1 MRREI
6 FGSSEASF
14 IAATS
19 TTLRSSQTSTLTFTL
34 SEASTNFVEGDIT
47 LSGGT
52 LSLFTAVS
60 GTSYSVVF
68 TPTAD
73 RSSGTGYALVLSGFL
88 TDAAGNNNS
97 ASTNTNFTYDT
108 RVPTVSIAASA
119 STLKSGETSTL
130 TFKNRVLFAISF
142 RL

>member
-1 MRREI
+1 MLL
-6 FGSSEASF
+6 
-14 IAATS
+14 
-19 TTLRSSQTSTLTFTL
+19 TTLKSGETSTLTITL
-34 SEASTNFVEGDIT
+34 SEASTDFAVGDIT
-47 LSGGT
+47 FRGGT
-52 LSLFTAVS
+52 LSSFSGS

-97 ASTNTNFTYDT
+97 ASTNPNFTYDT

-119 STLKSGETSTL
+119 TTLKSGET
-130 TFKNRVLFAISF
+130 
-142 RL
+142 